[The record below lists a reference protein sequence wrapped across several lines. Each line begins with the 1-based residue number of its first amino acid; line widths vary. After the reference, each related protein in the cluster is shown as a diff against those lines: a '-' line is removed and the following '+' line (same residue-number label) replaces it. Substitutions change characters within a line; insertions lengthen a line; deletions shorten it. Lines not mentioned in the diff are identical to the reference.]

1 MLERDQHG
9 VKPVALCYR
18 GSGTIR
24 GEGVVKP
31 GESEPAPALARG
43 RSALTIQLST
53 GTILTVIG
61 LVVAAYLIFR
71 IPHFWMIVLSAVVLA
86 TAIDKPVSAM
96 RARGIP
102 RGIGILLI
110 YIVLVG
116 FLVAAIGALAPVVA
130 GDAGALEGELPGYVD
145 RFEELAGSFSA
156 GTEPPFSL
164 TSLEQEAR
172 GNVSGLVRGITEVG
186 LEAGRTAFYV
196 FVTLVVAFF
205 LAVEP
210 GVIARLLDRFVPGR
224 HHPRVMRIVSIIHER
239 IGDWARGQLLIAII
253 FGALMGVGLRL
264 LGVPYAWSLGVV
276 AGILEIVPYVGGAI
290 TVVLAIFSAATVGLP
305 QVIGVIVL
313 YVILVNIES
322 HVLAPLLY
330 GRALGL
336 PPVAIL
342 LALLAGVELL
352 GVLGALLAVPLT
364 VIAWAIAEEVLPRAP
379 VGMEAGVANVEPRRP
394 GVDVE
399 SNEL

>member
-1 MLERDQHG
+1 M
-9 VKPVALCYR
+9 
-18 GSGTIR
+18 
-24 GEGVVKP
+24 
-31 GESEPAPALARG
+31 
-43 RSALTIQLST
+43 TIQLST
-53 GTILTVIG
+53 GTILTVIA
-61 LVVAAYLIFR
+61 LVIAAYLIFR
-71 IPHFWMIVLSAVVLA
+71 IPHFWLIVLSAVVLA

-110 YIVLVG
+110 YVVLVG
-116 FLVAAIGALAPVVA
+116 FLVVAIGALAPVVA

-145 RFEELAGSFSA
+145 RFEEFAGSFSA
-156 GTEPPFSL
+156 GPEPPISL
-164 TSLEQEAR
+164 SSLEQEAR
-172 GNVSGLVRGITEVG
+172 GNVSGLVRGITEIG
-186 LEAGRTAFYV
+186 LEAGRTTFYV

-210 GVIARLLDRFVPGR
+210 GVIARLLDRFVPAR
-224 HHPRVMRIVSIIHER
+224 HHPRVMRIASTIHER

-322 HVLAPLLY
+322 HILAPLLY

-379 VGMEAGVANVEPRRP
+379 VGMREGAANLEPRRP

-399 SNEL
+399 SDEL

>member
-1 MLERDQHG
+1 
-9 VKPVALCYR
+9 
-18 GSGTIR
+18 
-24 GEGVVKP
+24 
-31 GESEPAPALARG
+31 
-43 RSALTIQLST
+43 LST

-61 LVVAAYLIFR
+61 LAIAAYLIFR
-71 IPHFWMIVLSAVVLA
+71 IPHFWLIVLAAVVLA

-96 RARGIP
+96 QARGIP
-102 RGIGILLI
+102 RGLGILLI
-110 YIVLVG
+110 YVVLVG
-116 FLVAAIGALAPVVA
+116 FLMAAVGALAPVVA
-130 GDAGALEGELPGYVD
+130 GDARALEGELPGYVD
-145 RFEELAGSFSA
+145 RFEELAGALSA
-156 GTEPPFSL
+156 GTDPPFSL
-164 TSLEQEAR
+164 SSLEEEAR
-172 GNVSGLVRGITEVG
+172 GHASGVVRGITEVG
-186 LEAGRTAFYV
+186 LEVGRTAFYV

-210 GVIARLLDRFVPGR
+210 GVVARLLDRFMPAR
-224 HHPRVMRIVSIIHER
+224 HHPRITRIASTIHQR

-290 TVVLAIFSAATVGLP
+290 TVVLAVFSAATVGIP
-305 QVIGVIVL
+305 QVLGVVVL

-322 HVLAPLLY
+322 HILAPLLY

-352 GVLGALLAVPLT
+352 GILGALLAIPLT
-364 VIAWAIAEEVLPRAP
+364 VIAWAIAEEFAPRPDSAP
-379 VGMEAGVANVEPRRP
+379 RTEPT
-394 GVDVE
+394 GDG
-399 SNEL
+399 